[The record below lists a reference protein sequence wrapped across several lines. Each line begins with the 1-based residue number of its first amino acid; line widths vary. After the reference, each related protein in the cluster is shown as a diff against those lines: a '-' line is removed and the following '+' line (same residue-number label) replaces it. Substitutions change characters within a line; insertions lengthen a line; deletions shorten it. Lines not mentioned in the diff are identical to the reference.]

1 MAEKLFAEF
10 PPVSTKEW
18 EEVITKDLKGAD
30 YQKKLIWKTG
40 EGFDVRPYYR
50 AEDLEG
56 IKHLGTLPGEFPFV
70 RGTKEDNNWLV
81 RQDFCVCEGY
91 DKANAHALDALNKG
105 ADSIGFRLTGEISDA
120 EMATLLNGIE
130 LTAAEINFTYL
141 CTEAPKT
148 IKSFIA
154 YVESKGYDKDEIR
167 ASFDFDP
174 LRTLNTKGYFCCDN
188 VFEIAAECVRL
199 VADYKR
205 IRVIGVRPYTF
216 NDAGASITQELGF
229 GLAMGVEYMDRL
241 TDLGL
246 SAEEVAKRIK
256 FNFAVSSNYFMEIAK
271 FRAARM
277 LWANIV
283 KDYGVECGCALKMK
297 IHAITS
303 AWNQTIYD
311 AYVNMLRDTTEAMS
325 AALAGVDSLEVLPF
339 DHAFAKPGEFG
350 NRIARNVQ
358 NLLKEESHFDKVV
371 DPAAGSYYIENLTAS
386 IANVAWDI
394 FKKTIEMGGYVE
406 AFKAGHVQSEIKATS
421 AALDKKFETR
431 RQTILGTNQYP
442 NFLEKASDEITLEM
456 VKRGAVK
463 PEIKKEQIAQPL
475 EAYRAAQ
482 PFEEL
487 RFSTDRSGKQ
497 PMAFMLT
504 FGNLAMCRARAQ
516 FSCNFFAVAGF
527 KVVDNNR
534 FASIEEGVAA
544 AIEAKA
550 DIVVACSS
558 DEEYAEAVP
567 QIAEKLG
574 NKATLVVA
582 GGENEELIAKGITNF
597 INVKC
602 NVLETLKQYQA
613 KMGIKEL

>member
-40 EGFDVRPYYR
+40 EDFDVRPYYR

-105 ADSIGFRLTGEISDA
+105 ANSIGFRLTGEISDA

-154 YVESKGYDKDEIR
+154 YVESKGYNKDEIR

-358 NLLKEESHFDKVV
+358 NLLKEESHFDKVI

-463 PEIKKEQIAQPL
+463 PEIKKEQIAKPL

-574 NKATLVVA
+574 DKAMLVVA

>member
-10 PPVSTKEW
+10 PQVSTKEW
-18 EEVITKDLKGAD
+18 EEVIIKDLKGAD

-56 IKHLGTLPGEFPFV
+56 IKHLGTLPGEFPYV
-70 RGTKEDNNWLV
+70 RGTKANNHWLV

-91 DKANAHALDALNKG
+91 AKANALALDALMKG
-105 ADSIGFRLTGEISDA
+105 ADSIGFAMNGAVSEA
-120 EMATLLNGIE
+120 EMAELLNGIQLDAVE
-130 LTAAEINFTYL
+130 VNFTNL
-141 CTEAPKT
+141 CTEAPQT

-154 YVESKGYDKDEIR
+154 YVQTKGFAKDAIR

-174 LRTLNTKGYFCCDN
+174 IRTLNTKGYFCCDT
-188 VFEIAAECVRL
+188 VFNIAAECIAL
-199 VADYKR
+199 VEGYDH
-205 IRVIGVRPYTF
+205 IRTIGVRPYTF
-216 NDAGASITQELGF
+216 NDAGATITQELGF
-229 GLAMGVEYMDRL
+229 GLAMGVEYLDRL
-241 TDLGL
+241 TDLG
-246 SAEEVAKRIK
+246 VAADEAARRIK
-256 FNFAVSSNYFMEIAK
+256 FTFAVGSNYFMEIAK

-283 KDYGVECGCALKMK
+283 KDYGTECGCASKMK
-297 IHAITS
+297 IHAVTS

-325 AALAGVDSLEVLPF
+325 ATLAGVDSLEVLPF
-339 DHAFAKPGEFG
+339 DHAFAKPSEFG
-350 NRIARNVQ
+350 CRIARNIQ
-358 NLLKEESHFDKVV
+358 NILKEESHFDKVI

-386 IANVAWDI
+386 VASVAWDI
-394 FKKTIEMGGYVE
+394 FKKVIAQGGYVE
-406 AFKAGHVQSEIKATS
+406 AFKAGHIQSEIKAS
-421 AALDKKFETR
+421 AAALDKKFETR
-431 RQTILGTNQYP
+431 RQTILGTNQFP
-442 NFLEKASDEITLEM
+442 NFLEKASDEITLDM

-463 PEIKKEQIAQPL
+463 PSITKEQIAQPL
-475 EAYRAAQ
+475 DIYRAAQ

-497 PMAFMLT
+497 PMVFMLT

-516 FSCNFFAVAGF
+516 FSSNFFAVAGF

-534 FASIEEGVAA
+534 FSSIEEGVAA

-558 DEEYAEAVP
+558 DEEYTEAVP

-574 NKATLVVA
+574 NKALLVVA

-602 NVLETLKQYQA
+602 NVLETLKKYQA
-613 KMGIKEL
+613 EMGIKEL

>member
-105 ADSIGFRLTGEISDA
+105 ANSIGFRLTGEISDA

-154 YVESKGYDKDEIR
+154 YVESKGYNKDEIR

-283 KDYGVECGCALKMK
+283 KDYGVEWGCALKMK

-358 NLLKEESHFDKVV
+358 NLLKEESHFDKVI

-574 NKATLVVA
+574 DKAMLVVA

>member
-18 EEVITKDLKGAD
+18 EEVIIKDLKGAD

-40 EGFDVRPYYR
+40 EGFEVRPYYR

-56 IKHLGTLPGEFPFV
+56 VKHLGTLPGEFPYV
-70 RGTKEDNNWLV
+70 RGTRTDNKWLV

-91 DKANAHALDALNKG
+91 GKANAHALDALMKG
-105 ADSIGFRLTGEISDA
+105 ADSVGFILNGAVSAAD
-120 EMATLLNGIE
+120 MAVLLNGIE
-130 LTAAEINFTYL
+130 LPAVEVNFVSL
-141 CTEAPKT
+141 CTEAPET
-148 IKSFIA
+148 IANFIS
-154 YVESKGYDKDEIR
+154 YVESKGYNKDDIR

-174 LRTLNTKGYFCCDN
+174 IRTLNTKGYFCSDD
-188 VFEIAAECVRL
+188 VFAIAAECIRK
-199 VADYKR
+199 VADFKR
-205 IRVIGVRPYTF
+205 VRVIGVRPYTF

-229 GLAMGVEYMDRL
+229 GLAMGVEYLDRL
-241 TDLGL
+241 TDLGI
-246 SAEEVAKRIK
+246 SAEEAARRIK
-256 FNFAVSSNYFMEIAK
+256 FTFAVGSNYFMEIAK

-297 IHAITS
+297 VHAVTS
-303 AWNQTIYD
+303 TWNQTVYD

-339 DHAFAKPGEFG
+339 NHAFAKPTEFG

-358 NLLKEESHFDKVV
+358 NLLKEESHFDKVI

-386 IANVAWDI
+386 IANVAWDL
-394 FKKTIEMGGYVE
+394 FKKVIGMGGYVE
-406 AFKAGHVQSEIKATS
+406 AFKAGFVQSEIKAASS
-421 AALDKKFETR
+421 ARDKKFETR
-431 RQTILGTNQYP
+431 RETILGTNQYP
-442 NFLEKASDEITLEM
+442 NFLEKVSDEITLDI

-463 PEIKKEQIAQPL
+463 PQINKEQIAQPL

-482 PFEEL
+482 PFEEM

-534 FASIEEGVAA
+534 FSSIEEGVAA
-544 AIEAKA
+544 AIEAGA

-558 DEEYAEAVP
+558 DEEYTEAVP

-574 NKATLVVA
+574 DKALLVVA
-582 GGENEELIAKGITNF
+582 GGENEALIEKGITNF

>member
-105 ADSIGFRLTGEISDA
+105 ANSIGFRLTGEISDA

-154 YVESKGYDKDEIR
+154 YVESKGYNKDEIR

-358 NLLKEESHFDKVV
+358 NLLKEESHFDKVI

-574 NKATLVVA
+574 DKAMLVVA